1 MKFTL
6 RKNNT
11 DAAASD
17 SNLAKLKIPE
27 HLAII
32 MDGNGRWAKN
42 RGLPRVAGH
51 RAGADSVRSIVESC
65 DTLGVRFLTLYAF
78 SSENWN
84 RPQKEVDALMDLL
97 ERFLKEKTPEMME
110 DNVRLTAIGRLD
122 KLPSYVR
129 VELDKAIA
137 TTASNTGVTM
147 NLALSY
153 GGREEIVDAAKKL
166 MRKVSAGEIAIDDVD
181 NDVFSA
187 QMYTADIPDPCLLI
201 RTSGE
206 VRLSNFLLWQLSY
219 AEIVITDKLWPDFGH
234 DALIDAL
241 KEYTKRDRRFGK
253 I

>member
-1 MKFTL
+1 
-6 RKNNT
+6 
-11 DAAASD
+11 
-17 SNLAKLKIPE
+17 
-27 HLAII
+27 
-32 MDGNGRWAKN
+32 
-42 RGLPRVAGH
+42 VAGH

-84 RPQKEVDALMDLL
+84 RPQKEVDALMELL

-137 TTASNTGVTM
+137 NTASNTGVTM

>member
-1 MKFTL
+1 MKECLENQF
-6 RKNNT
+6 K
-11 DAAASD
+11 
-17 SNLAKLKIPE
+17 
-27 HLAII
+27 HVAII

-65 DTLGVRFLTLYAF
+65 DTLGVKFLTLYAF

-166 MRKVSAGEIAIDDVD
+166 MRKVSAGEIAVDDVD

>member
-65 DTLGVRFLTLYAF
+65 DTLGVKFLTLYAF

-166 MRKVSAGEIAIDDVD
+166 MRKVSAGEIAVDDVD

>member
-84 RPQKEVDALMDLL
+84 RPQKEVDALMELL

-241 KEYTKRDRRFGK
+241 KEYTKRDRRFGE

>member
-84 RPQKEVDALMDLL
+84 RPQKEVDALMELL

>member
-84 RPQKEVDALMDLL
+84 RPQKEVDALMELL

-137 TTASNTGVTM
+137 TTASNSGVTM